1 MELSY
6 AVILIILVALLFDFL
21 NGMNDAANSIATV
34 VATHVL
40 PPRLAVAWAAFF
52 NFAAVF
58 IFGTAIAK
66 TIGRGIVAPGV
77 VDNPFVLSALVGAV
91 AWVWLCTHC
100 GLPISVSHSL
110 IGGMVGA
117 AMMKGG
123 WDAVIWWPGVGK
135 IVLFIILS
143 PLIGGALG
151 YLLMCLSTLCSYRGT
166 YGRMTKLFRGLQ
178 LASSAFF
185 SLGHGSNDAQKVAG
199 LITALLVANNYLEL
213 RAEIPY
219 WVLFPCYTVIGLG
232 TLLGGWRVIRTMG
245 VKMTKLK
252 PMGGFSAETGGA
264 LTLVMASHFG
274 IPISTTHTITGAIMG
289 VGTTAGRL
297 SAVRWGV
304 AANIIIAW
312 GTTLPACAL
321 ASALVLWLLQAL
333 DLPFLAGRAP

>member
-40 PPRLAVAWAAFF
+40 SPRLAVAWAAFF
-52 NFAAVF
+52 NFAAIF

-66 TIGRGIVAPGV
+66 TIGRGVVAPGV

-91 AWVWLCTHC
+91 AWVWLCTRF

-123 WDAVIWWPGVGK
+123 YHAVIWWPGVGMIAIF
-135 IVLFIILS
+135 IVLS
-143 PLIGGALG
+143 PLIGGVLG
-151 YLLMCLSTLCSYRGT
+151 YLMMFLSTMSSCRGSFHQ
-166 YGRMTKLFRGLQ
+166 MTALFRGLQ

-199 LITALLVANNYLEL
+199 LITALLVANNYLES
-213 RAEIPY
+213 EDEVPY
-219 WVLFPCYTVIGLG
+219 RVLFTCYTVIALG
-232 TLLGGWRVIRTMG
+232 TLVGGWGVIRTLG
-245 VKMTKLK
+245 VKMTKLR
-252 PMGGFSAETGGA
+252 PIGGFAAETGGA
-264 LTLVMASHFG
+264 LTLVMASQFG
-274 IPISTTHTITGAIMG
+274 VPISTTHTITGAIMG
-289 VGTTAGRL
+289 VGSTDRF

-304 AANIIIAW
+304 AANIILAW
-312 GTTLPACAL
+312 GTTIPACAL
-321 ASALVLWLLQAL
+321 TSALALWLLQAL
-333 DLPFLAGRAP
+333 DLSF

>member
-1 MELSY
+1 MELPY
-6 AVILIILVALLFDFL
+6 AVILISLVALLFDFP

-66 TIGRGIVAPGV
+66 TIGRGIVVPGV

-100 GLPISVSHSL
+100 GLPISVSHAL

-123 WDAVIWWPGVGK
+123 WAAVIWWPGVGK
-135 IVLFIILS
+135 IAIFIVLS
-143 PLIGGALG
+143 PLIGGVLG
-151 YLLMCLSTLCSYRGT
+151 YALMCLSTVCSYRGSF
-166 YGRMTKLFRGLQ
+166 GQMTTLFRGLQ
-178 LASSAFF
+178 LASTAFF

-199 LITALLVANNYLEL
+199 LITALLVANNYLETGD
-213 RAEIPY
+213 EVPY
-219 WVLFPCYTVIGLG
+219 WVLFTCYVVIGLG
-232 TLLGGWRVIRTMG
+232 TLIGGWRVIRTLG
-245 VKMTKLK
+245 VKMTRLK

-264 LTLVMASHFG
+264 LTLVMASQFG

-289 VGTTAGRL
+289 VGTTNRL

-312 GTTLPACAL
+312 ATTIPACAL
-321 ASALVLWLLQAL
+321 ASALALWLLQAL

>member
-1 MELSY
+1 MELSW
-6 AVILIILVALLFDFL
+6 AVILIILAALAFDFL

-77 VDNPFVLSALVGAV
+77 VDNPFVLSTLAGAA
-91 AWVWLCTHC
+91 AWVWLCTHY

-117 AMMKGG
+117 AMMKEG

-135 IVLFIILS
+135 IALFIILS
-143 PLIGGALG
+143 PLIGGVLG
-151 YLLMCLSTLCSYRGT
+151 CLLMWLSTLCSFRGT
-166 YGRMTKLFRGLQ
+166 CGRMTRLFRGLQ
-178 LASSAFF
+178 LVSSAFF

-199 LITALLVANNYLEL
+199 LITALLVANNYLATG
-213 RAEIPY
+213 AEVPY
-219 WVLFPCYTVIGLG
+219 WVLFTCYSVIGLG
-232 TLLGGWRVIRTMG
+232 TLIGGWRVIRTLG
-245 VKMTKLK
+245 VKMTKLR

-264 LTLVMASHFG
+264 LTLLMASQFG

-289 VGTTAGRL
+289 VGAASRL

-304 AANIIIAW
+304 AAKITIAW
-312 GTTLPACAL
+312 GTSIPACAL
-321 ASALVLWLLQAL
+321 TSALTLWLLQAL

>member
-1 MELSY
+1 MELPY
-6 AVILIILVALLFDFL
+6 AVILIILVALAFDFL
-21 NGMNDAANSIATV
+21 NGMNDAANAIATV

-66 TIGRGIVAPGV
+66 TIGRGIVAPGI
-77 VDNPFVLSALVGAV
+77 VDNPFVLSALVGAL
-91 AWVWLCTHC
+91 AWVWLCTHY

-117 AMMKGG
+117 ALLKGG
-123 WDAVIWWPGVGK
+123 WEAVVWWPGVGK
-135 IVLFIILS
+135 IVLFIVLS
-143 PLIGGALG
+143 PLLGFGLG

-166 YGRMTKLFRGLQ
+166 HGRMTKLFRGLQ

-199 LITALLVANNYLEL
+199 LITALLVANHYLAPQ
-213 RAEIPY
+213 AEVPY
-219 WVLFPCYTVIGLG
+219 WVLFLCYTVIGLG
-232 TLLGGWRVIRTMG
+232 TLLGGWRVIRTLG
-245 VKMTKLK
+245 VRMAKLR

-289 VGTTAGRL
+289 VGTTGGF

-312 GTTLPACAL
+312 GTTIPACAL
-321 ASALVLWLLQAL
+321 ASALALWLLQAL
-333 DLPFLAGRAP
+333 DLPFLIVRGN

>member
-1 MELSY
+1 MELPY
-6 AVILIILVALLFDFL
+6 AVILIILVALAFDFL

-52 NFAAVF
+52 NFAAFF

-66 TIGRGIVAPGV
+66 TIGRGIVAPGI
-77 VDNPFVLSALVGAV
+77 VDNPFVLSALLGAT
-91 AWVWLCTHC
+91 AWVWLCTHY

-117 AMMKGG
+117 ALMKGG
-123 WDAVIWWPGVGK
+123 WEAVIWWPGLGK
-135 IVLFIILS
+135 ILLFIVLS
-143 PLIGGALG
+143 PLIGAVLG
-151 YLLMCLSTLCSYRGT
+151 YVLMGLSTLCSYRSS
-166 YGRMTKLFRGLQ
+166 YHRMTGLFRGLQ

-199 LITALLVANNYLEL
+199 LIAALLVANHYLEPGG
-213 RAEIPY
+213 EIPY
-219 WVLFPCYTVIGLG
+219 WVLFLCYTVIGLG
-232 TLLGGWRVIRTMG
+232 TLIGGWRVIRTLG

-252 PMGGFSAETGGA
+252 PIGGFSAETGGA

-274 IPISTTHTITGAIMG
+274 IPISTTHTITGVIVG
-289 VGTTAGRL
+289 VGATNRL

-304 AANIIIAW
+304 AANIVVAW
-312 GTTLPACAL
+312 ATTLPACAL
-321 ASALVLWLLQAL
+321 ASAVVLWLLQAL
-333 DLPFLAGRAP
+333 DLPFLAGRKP